1 MAKWPCLVLPQ
12 FCKTSIQVTIE
23 CEDLNE
29 NGVPVTIGWEGMC
42 NYQDQS
48 KRVYKDDKVVV
59 QVVGICLIP
68 GDIAKDLSVLP
79 SGKVT
84 VNGIE
89 RNMIKGIK
97 ARNPDG
103 TVNYTQLELE

>member
-12 FCKTSIQVTIE
+12 YCKTSIKVTIE

-29 NGVPVTIGWEGMC
+29 NGTPVTVEWEGMC

-48 KRVYKDDKVVV
+48 KRVYKDDKAVIE
-59 QVVGICLIP
+59 VVGICLIP
-68 GDIAKDLSVLP
+68 GDIAKDLALLP
-79 SGKVT
+79 SGKVA

-89 RNMIKGIK
+89 RNLIKGIK